1 MPAPTGFEWTLRRN
15 GEVAISHHGRQ
26 VTVLRGR
33 AAEKLVSRLENS
45 APDEEQHL
53 LARATG
59 NYKRGN
65 ERS

>member
-15 GEVAISHHGRQ
+15 GEVGIYHHGRQ

-33 AAEKLVSRLENS
+33 VAEKLISRLEKS

-65 ERS
+65 ERT